1 MPVLRKRGSGGAI
14 PTVASANGALAAP
27 KTATEFRAA
36 AAQVAAQKQAQR
48 AEFELM
54 KKELEVLRTRSIICD
69 WMALKCWMCANAGRS
84 ARGSAA
90 TETRSPPA
98 RTRAVP
104 SPAGGATGE
113 RASPEG
119 WRDASRGM
127 ALIACGARNPAVA
140 RAVSRARADC
150 TPPPRRRGF
159 REVFVHSCA
168 SFRHEK
174 NCE

>member
-1 MPVLRKRGSGGAI
+1 MGRNA
-14 PTVASANGALAAP
+14 
-27 KTATEFRAA
+27 
-36 AAQVAAQKQAQR
+36 
-48 AEFELM
+48 LM

-90 TETRSPPA
+90 TDTRSPPA
-98 RTRAVP
+98 RTRTVP
-104 SPAGGATGE
+104 SPAGGAAGE

-159 REVFVHSCA
+159 REVVVHSCA